1 MANLPIPT
9 EEVEQRI
16 FVQWLKLKQLP
27 HFRVPNETYTK
38 SYMQRA
44 KNTALGVSSG
54 VPDLF
59 VVIPNKNLIGIEMK
73 RLKGSVISPTQ
84 KAWIEI
90 LNAVGVPTYICYG
103 ADAAI
108 AVINKYL
115 TSKVSAKQTDPVF

>member
-1 MANLPIPT
+1 MNKLPVPT

-16 FVQWLKLKQLP
+16 FVEWLRYKQLP

-59 VVIPNKNLIGIEMK
+59 VVIPNKILIGIEMK
-73 RLKGSVISPTQ
+73 RTKGSVISPTQ
-84 KAWIEI
+84 KVWIET
-90 LNAVGVPTYICYG
+90 LNAAGVPTFICYG
-103 ADAAI
+103 ADDAI
-108 AVINKYL
+108 AVIEKSL
-115 TSKVSAKQTDPVF
+115 PTQVSIKSSSLAF